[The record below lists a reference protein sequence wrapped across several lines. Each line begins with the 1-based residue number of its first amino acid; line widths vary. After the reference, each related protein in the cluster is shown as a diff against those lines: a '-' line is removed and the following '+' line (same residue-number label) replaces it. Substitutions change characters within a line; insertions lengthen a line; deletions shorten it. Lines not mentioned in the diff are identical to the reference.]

1 MNNLRKFSTEADYSA
16 ATLNYPAVSWVTATD
31 NVYFNKTAPTPTMN
45 GDIKATYSVKY
56 ASQPMILINQ
66 EGTGSGSGSGSGGAA
81 FTPTQM
87 WVDGVE
93 VTPSASYTFSTTGNH
108 IVEFELG
115 DGVNS
120 IPQNAFGYAG
130 SGIESLISVEIGNDI
145 TSIGD
150 SAFRNCGFLTSCTI
164 SSGVTYIGESAF
176 NCRDLASITCY
187 ALTPPTLGMDVFSDS
202 QIGWGS
208 GIIYVPSASVS
219 TYQNNSYWTDY
230 SSQIQAIQE

>member
-16 ATLNYPAVSWVTATD
+16 ATLNYPAVSWVTSTD
-31 NVYFNKTAPTPTMN
+31 NVYFNKTEPTPTMN
-45 GDIKATYSVKY
+45 GDIKATYSVTGT
-56 ASQPMILINQ
+56 SQPMILINQ
-66 EGTGSGSGSGSGGAA
+66 EGSGSGSGSGGAA

-120 IPQNAFGYAG
+120 IPQNAFGDGG
-130 SGIESLISVEIGNDI
+130 SGINSLISVEIGNDI

-176 NCRDLASITCY
+176 NCIDLASITCY

-202 QIGWGS
+202 PIGWGS

-219 TYQNNSYWTDY
+219 TYQNNRYWTDY